1 MLFPEACYIQYV
13 EGKTKES
20 PKHNQILVQKRH
32 IKFLGVYLDENLSW
46 KIHINYISKK
56 ISKSVGI
63 IYRSRFLLSLVTKL
77 SLYYSLIY
85 PYLTYCNIVWS
96 STYETNVKRIYL
108 LQKRAVR
115 AMTNSDYRAH
125 SAPPFKKLNILDI
138 FKLNTHCI
146 GIFMYIYSRD
156 LLPECFDNLFIS
168 NNQVHD
174 RDTRA
179 AAKYRSH
186 ACRTNIK
193 QFTILHQGP
202 KIWNCL
208 PSSITGINITSS
220 FKRKLKKYLIENN

>member
-1 MLFPEACYIQYV
+1 
-13 EGKTKES
+13 
-20 PKHNQILVQKRH
+20 
-32 IKFLGVYLDENLSW
+32 
-46 KIHINYISKK
+46 
-56 ISKSVGI
+56 
-63 IYRSRFLLSLVTKL
+63 
-77 SLYYSLIY
+77 
-85 PYLTYCNIVWS
+85 
-96 STYETNVKRIYL
+96 
-108 LQKRAVR
+108 
-115 AMTNSDYRAH
+115 
-125 SAPPFKKLNILDI
+125 
-138 FKLNTHCI
+138 
-146 GIFMYIYSRD
+146 MYIYSRD

-174 RDTRA
+174 HNTRA